1 MATQRLSSFVKFV
14 MATSVPRIQS
24 TPLSQLSYD
33 MVVKLA
39 DLKGCSAA
47 SIVAH
52 ALEVWLQENYEKELS
67 NIDSHHVQCLP
78 RWNKKWTE
86 S

>member
-1 MATQRLSSFVKFV
+1 
-14 MATSVPRIQS
+14 
-24 TPLSQLSYD
+24 